1 MKLTLEAIN
10 QAIAVLFFV
19 CYAYQFVY
27 IPVALLRRRK
37 HLPAAAPHRF
47 AVLIAARNE
56 ETVIGDLL
64 DSLHAQDYDMSL
76 ITVFVIAD
84 NCTDRTAAIASEK
97 GAVVYTRQNKQA
109 VGKGYALEAL
119 LAHIKSDYPDGYDAY
134 LVFDADNLLAP
145 DFLTRMNES
154 FSAGNEI
161 ITCYRNSK
169 NYGSNWI
176 SAGYALWFLRESR
189 FLNGAREALGSSC
202 AVSGTGFLFLQK
214 ILNECGGWPFHLLV
228 EDIEFSIHNILSG
241 HRIAIC
247 QDAVIYDEQPTDFA
261 QSCRQRLRWSRGYL
275 QVFGRYG
282 SGLLRG
288 AARGNWSCV
297 DMSMAIMPAIV
308 LTSISSWTALP
319 WRYWVSLAV
328 PVCCLHCSLWA
339 GRCSVCTSCSLPSVS
354 SPPSPNGTRLTLPS
368 PARYSPSLLSP
379 SSCLPISRSALRRS
393 LSRWNGNPSTTP
405 SPPRN
410 WAAAKAFC
418 GISLVRRRKNAY
430 HRGEKK

>member
-37 HLPAAAPHRF
+37 RLPAAAPHRF

-189 FLNGAREALGSSC
+189 FLNGAGS
-202 AVSGTGFLFLQK
+202 AWQQLRRFRHRVPLFA
-214 ILNECGGWPFHLLV
+214 
-228 EDIEFSIHNILSG
+228 EDPE
-241 HRIAIC
+241 RM
-247 QDAVIYDEQPTDFA
+247 
-261 QSCRQRLRWSRGYL
+261 RR
-275 QVFGRYG
+275 
-282 SGLLRG
+282 
-288 AARGNWSCV
+288 
-297 DMSMAIMPAIV
+297 
-308 LTSISSWTALP
+308 
-319 WRYWVSLAV
+319 LAV
-328 PVCCLHCSLWA
+328 PPA
-339 GRCSVCTSCSLPSVS
+339 GGGYRIFHPQYSFRSPYRHLP
-354 SPPSPNGTRLTLPS
+354 GCRH
-368 PARYSPSLLSP
+368 
-379 SSCLPISRSALRRS
+379 LR
-393 LSRWNGNPSTTP
+393 
-405 SPPRN
+405 
-410 WAAAKAFC
+410 
-418 GISLVRRRKNAY
+418 
-430 HRGEKK
+430 

>member
-37 HLPAAAPHRF
+37 RLPAAAPHRF

-145 DFLTRMNES
+145 DFLTHMNES

-202 AVSGTGFLFLQK
+202 AVSGTGFLFSQK

-288 AARGNWSCV
+288 AARGNWSCF
-297 DMSMAIMPAIV
+297 DMSMAIMPAII
-308 LTSISSWTALP
+308 LTSISILVSVALSVLGILSGMGLLP
-319 WRYWVSLAV
+319 ALGILSGMGLLPALISLGKA
-328 PVCCLHCSLWA
+328 
-339 GRCSVCTSCSLPSVS
+339 
-354 SPPSPNGTRLTLPS
+354 
-368 PARYSPSLLSP
+368 LLSMY
-379 SSCLPISRSALRRS
+379 LMLFAIGLITTITEWKKIDASALRKV
-393 LSRWNGNPSTTP
+393 LSVFTFPLFMFTYIPISF
-405 SPPRN
+405 
-410 WAAAKAFC
+410 AALFIKVEWKPIRHSITVKDLSK
-418 GISLVRRRKNAY
+418 G
-430 HRGEKK
+430 

>member
-37 HLPAAAPHRF
+37 RLPAAAPHRF

-202 AVSGTGFLFLQK
+202 AVSGTGFLFSQK

-228 EDIEFSIHNILSG
+228 EDI
-241 HRIAIC
+241 
-247 QDAVIYDEQPTDFA
+247 
-261 QSCRQRLRWSRGYL
+261 
-275 QVFGRYG
+275 
-282 SGLLRG
+282 
-288 AARGNWSCV
+288 
-297 DMSMAIMPAIV
+297 
-308 LTSISSWTALP
+308 
-319 WRYWVSLAV
+319 
-328 PVCCLHCSLWA
+328 
-339 GRCSVCTSCSLPSVS
+339 
-354 SPPSPNGTRLTLPS
+354 
-368 PARYSPSLLSP
+368 
-379 SSCLPISRSALRRS
+379 
-393 LSRWNGNPSTTP
+393 
-405 SPPRN
+405 
-410 WAAAKAFC
+410 
-418 GISLVRRRKNAY
+418 
-430 HRGEKK
+430 

>member
-27 IPVALLRRRK
+27 IPVALFRK
-37 HLPAAAPHRF
+37 RKRLPAAAPHRF

-56 ETVIGDLL
+56 EAVIGDLL

-76 ITVFVIAD
+76 VTVFVIAD

-202 AVSGTGFLFLQK
+202 AVSGTGFLFSQK

-288 AARGNWSCV
+288 AARGNWSCF

-308 LTSISSWTALP
+308 LTSISLLDSIA
-319 WRYWVSLAV
+319 LAV
-328 PVCCLHCSLWA
+328 LGIL
-339 GRCSVCTSCSLPSVS
+339 
-354 SPPSPNGTRLTLPS
+354 
-368 PARYSPSLLSP
+368 
-379 SSCLPISRSALRRS
+379 
-393 LSRWNGNPSTTP
+393 
-405 SPPRN
+405 
-410 WAAAKAFC
+410 KAT
-418 GISLVRRRKNAY
+418 
-430 HRGEKK
+430 

>member
-1 MKLTLEAIN
+1 
-10 QAIAVLFFV
+10 
-19 CYAYQFVY
+19 
-27 IPVALLRRRK
+27 
-37 HLPAAAPHRF
+37 
-47 AVLIAARNE
+47 
-56 ETVIGDLL
+56 
-64 DSLHAQDYDMSL
+64 MSL

-202 AVSGTGFLFLQK
+202 AVSGTGFLFSQK

-261 QSCRQRLRWSRGYL
+261 QSCPPAAALVSWLPAGLWPVWLRP
-275 QVFGRYG
+275 
-282 SGLLRG
+282 
-288 AARGNWSCV
+288 AARRRRGNWSCF

-308 LTSISSWTALP
+308 LTSISLLDSIALAALGILKGTG
-319 WRYWVSLAV
+319 V
-328 PVCCLHCSLWA
+328 
-339 GRCSVCTSCSLPSVS
+339 LP
-354 SPPSPNGTRLTLPS
+354 
-368 PARYSPSLLSP
+368 ALLSLGGALL
-379 SSCLPISRSALRRS
+379 SMYLMLFAIGLITTITEWHKINASISRKVLSVFTFPIFMFTYIPVSFAALFVKVE
-393 LSRWNGNPSTTP
+393 WKPIHHTVT
-405 SPPRN
+405 
-410 WAAAKAFC
+410 AKEL
-418 GISLVRRRKNAY
+418 G
-430 HRGEKK
+430 RG

>member
-1 MKLTLEAIN
+1 MKTTLEAIN
-10 QAIAVLFFV
+10 QIIAILFFV

-27 IPVALLRRRK
+27 IPIALFKKRQ
-37 HLPAAAPHRF
+37 HLAAAIPHRF

-56 ETVIGDLL
+56 EAVIGDLL

-76 ITVFVIAD
+76 VTVFVIAD

-119 LAHIKSDYPDGYDAY
+119 LAHIQSDYPEGYDAY

-145 DFLTRMNES
+145 DFLSRMNES
-154 FSAGNEI
+154 YAAGNEI

-202 AVSGTGFLFLQK
+202 AVSGTGFLFSQK

-247 QDAVIYDEQPTDFA
+247 EDAVIYDEQPTDFA

-275 QVFGRYG
+275 QVFGKYG
-282 SGLLRG
+282 TGLLRG
-288 AARGNWSCV
+288 AARGNWSCF

-308 LTSISSWTALP
+308 LTSISIIASIA
-319 WRYWVSLAV
+319 LAV
-328 PVCCLHCSLWA
+328 LGILGGMGLLPAMLSLGKA
-339 GRCSVCTSCSLPSVS
+339 
-354 SPPSPNGTRLTLPS
+354 
-368 PARYSPSLLSP
+368 LLSMYMMLFVIGAITTISEWKKIKASVLCKVFSVFTFP
-379 SSCLPISRSALRRS
+379 LFMFTYIPISFAALFVKVEWKPIRHS
-393 LSRWNGNPSTTP
+393 VTAKELSNS
-405 SPPRN
+405 
-410 WAAAKAFC
+410 
-418 GISLVRRRKNAY
+418 
-430 HRGEKK
+430 

>member
-37 HLPAAAPHRF
+37 RLPAAAPHRF

-202 AVSGTGFLFLQK
+202 AVSGTGFLFSQK

-261 QSCRQRLRWSRGYL
+261 QSCRQRLRWSRGFL

-288 AARGNWSCV
+288 VARGNWSCF

-308 LTSISSWTALP
+308 LTSISLLDSIALAALGILKGTGVLP
-319 WRYWVSLAV
+319 ALHV
-328 PVCCLHCSLWA
+328 PHALCHRSHHHHHRMEQDQRFHLPQGTLRLYFPHLHVYLYPGQLCGALCQ
-339 GRCSVCTSCSLPSVS
+339 GGMETH
-354 SPPSPNGTRLTLPS
+354 PPHRHRQGTGPRLKLF
-368 PARYSPSLLSP
+368 AAFLL
-379 SSCLPISRSALRRS
+379 C
-393 LSRWNGNPSTTP
+393 
-405 SPPRN
+405 
-410 WAAAKAFC
+410 AAAKMRII
-418 GISLVRRRKNAY
+418 GERRSER
-430 HRGEKK
+430 ED

>member
-1 MKLTLEAIN
+1 M
-10 QAIAVLFFV
+10 
-19 CYAYQFVY
+19 
-27 IPVALLRRRK
+27 
-37 HLPAAAPHRF
+37 
-47 AVLIAARNE
+47 LIAARNE

-202 AVSGTGFLFLQK
+202 AVSGTGFLFSQK

-308 LTSISSWTALP
+308 LTSISLLDSIALAALGILKGTG
-319 WRYWVSLAV
+319 V
-328 PVCCLHCSLWA
+328 
-339 GRCSVCTSCSLPSVS
+339 LP
-354 SPPSPNGTRLTLPS
+354 
-368 PARYSPSLLSP
+368 ALLSLGGALL
-379 SSCLPISRSALRRS
+379 SMYLMLFAIGLITTITEWKKIDASALRKV
-393 LSRWNGNPSTTP
+393 LSVFTFPLFMFTYIPISF
-405 SPPRN
+405 
-410 WAAAKAFC
+410 AALFIKVEWKPIRHSITVKDLSK
-418 GISLVRRRKNAY
+418 G
-430 HRGEKK
+430 

>member
-1 MKLTLEAIN
+1 MKTTLEAIN
-10 QAIAVLFFV
+10 QIIAILFFV

-27 IPVALLRRRK
+27 IPIALFKKRQ
-37 HLPAAAPHRF
+37 HLAAAIPHRF

-56 ETVIGDLL
+56 EAVIGDLL

-76 ITVFVIAD
+76 VTVFVIAD

-119 LAHIKSDYPDGYDAY
+119 LAHIQSDYPEGYDAY

-145 DFLTRMNES
+145 DFLSRMNES
-154 FSAGNEI
+154 YAAGNEI

-169 NYGSNWI
+169 NYGSNGI
-176 SAGYALWFLRESR
+176 SAGYALWFLRDSR

-202 AVSGTGFLFLQK
+202 AVSGTGFLFSQK

-247 QDAVIYDEQPTDFA
+247 EDAVIYDEQPTDFA

-275 QVFGRYG
+275 QVFGKYG
-282 SGLLRG
+282 TGLLRG
-288 AARGNWSCV
+288 AARGNWSCF

-308 LTSISSWTALP
+308 LTSISIIASIA
-319 WRYWVSLAV
+319 LAV
-328 PVCCLHCSLWA
+328 LGILGGMGLLPAMLSLGKA
-339 GRCSVCTSCSLPSVS
+339 
-354 SPPSPNGTRLTLPS
+354 
-368 PARYSPSLLSP
+368 LLSMYMMLFVIGAITTISEWKKIKASVLRKVFSVFTFP
-379 SSCLPISRSALRRS
+379 LFMFTYIPISFAALFVKVEWKPIRHS
-393 LSRWNGNPSTTP
+393 VTAKELSNS
-405 SPPRN
+405 
-410 WAAAKAFC
+410 
-418 GISLVRRRKNAY
+418 
-430 HRGEKK
+430 

>member
-37 HLPAAAPHRF
+37 RLPAAAPHRF

-202 AVSGTGFLFLQK
+202 AVSGTGFLFSQK

-288 AARGNWSCV
+288 AAAAIGAASICPWPSCPP
-297 DMSMAIMPAIV
+297 SSLPLSA
-308 LTSISSWTALP
+308 SWTALP
-319 WRYWVSLAV
+319 WRRWASSKG
-328 PVCCLHCSLWA
+328 PECCPHCSLWA

-354 SPPSPNGTRLTLPS
+354 SPPSPNGKR
-368 PARYSPSLLSP
+368 
-379 SSCLPISRSALRRS
+379 
-393 LSRWNGNPSTTP
+393 
-405 SPPRN
+405 
-410 WAAAKAFC
+410 
-418 GISLVRRRKNAY
+418 
-430 HRGEKK
+430 

>member
-37 HLPAAAPHRF
+37 RLPAAAPHRF

-119 LAHIKSDYPDGYDAY
+119 LAQ
-134 LVFDADNLLAP
+134 

-202 AVSGTGFLFLQK
+202 AVSGTGFLFSQK

-288 AARGNWSCV
+288 AARGNWSCF
-297 DMSMAIMPAIV
+297 DMSMAIMPAII
-308 LTSISSWTALP
+308 LTSISILVSVALSVLGILSGMGLLP
-319 WRYWVSLAV
+319 ALISLGKA
-328 PVCCLHCSLWA
+328 
-339 GRCSVCTSCSLPSVS
+339 
-354 SPPSPNGTRLTLPS
+354 
-368 PARYSPSLLSP
+368 LLSMY
-379 SSCLPISRSALRRS
+379 LMLFVIGAITTITEWKKIDASALRKV
-393 LSRWNGNPSTTP
+393 LSVFTFPLFMFTYIPISF
-405 SPPRN
+405 
-410 WAAAKAFC
+410 AALFIKVEWKPIRHSITVKDLSK
-418 GISLVRRRKNAY
+418 G
-430 HRGEKK
+430 

>member
-37 HLPAAAPHRF
+37 RLPAAAPHRF

-202 AVSGTGFLFLQK
+202 AVSGTGFLFSQK
-214 ILNECGGWPFHLLV
+214 ILNECDGWPFHLLV

-261 QSCRQRLRWSRGYL
+261 QSCRQRLRWAKGYI
-275 QVFGRYG
+275 QVFQKYG
-282 SGLLRG
+282 GKLLKG
-288 AARGNWSCV
+288 AARGSWSCF
-297 DMSMAIMPAIV
+297 DMAMAIMPAFV
-308 LTSISSWTALP
+308 LTCVSILANVTLAGIGLAEGAGLWFAM
-319 WRYWVSLAV
+319 RSLLE
-328 PVCCLHCSLWA
+328 CL
-339 GRCSVCTSCSLPSVS
+339 G
-354 SPPSPNGTRLTLPS
+354 GIYLTLLAIGAVTTATEWDRIQA
-368 PARYSPSLLSP
+368 PAWQKVMYTFSFPLFMFTYI
-379 SSCLPISRSALRRS
+379 PISFAALFMKVEWKPIRH
-393 LSRWNGNPSTTP
+393 G
-405 SPPRN
+405 
-410 WAAAKAFC
+410 AAARLPAN
-418 GISLVRRRKNAY
+418 LMKN
-430 HRGEKK
+430 